1 VTTGRAG
8 AAVRA
13 NPITRAGIF
22 LEAIK
27 FEHSVFALPF
37 AVMAAFL
44 VFEGVPPGGPLAWV
58 VVAMVGARTF
68 GMAANRLIDA
78 EIDARNPRTQRRALP
93 AGLLRRRD
101 VVVFMLVAA
110 TVFGLAV
117 SRLDPLA
124 WPLSP
129 IVIVVL
135 AAYPYLKRFTW
146 LSHLG
151 LGVVYLIVPP
161 ATAIALTGELPAWT
175 ILFGF
180 AGMTWVAGFDVIY
193 ATADVAVDRAQ
204 GLHSLPA
211 RFGIAPALWVSRA
224 FHASAACLLAAAG
237 VTLGAGPVYY
247 AGVAVV
253 AGLLAY
259 EQRLVSPGD
268 LSRLNAAFFT
278 MNGVIAV
285 VFATFACIDAALV

>member
-1 VTTGRAG
+1 VLAPGAIGRI
-8 AAVRA
+8 AV
-13 NPITRAGIF
+13 F
-22 LEAIK
+22 LETIK

-37 AVMAAFL
+37 AIVASFLAFD
-44 VFEGVPPGGPLAWV
+44 GAPPGGALAWV
-58 VVAMVGARTF
+58 IAAMIGARTF

-78 EIDARNPRTQRRALP
+78 EIDARNPRTEKRALP

-110 TVFGLAV
+110 TAFGVAV

-124 WPLSP
+124 WRLSP
-129 IVIVVL
+129 VVVLVL
-135 AAYPYLKRFTW
+135 AAYPYMKRFTW

-151 LGVVYLIVPP
+151 LGAVYLIVPP
-161 ATAIALTGELPAWT
+161 ATAIALTGELPAWS
-175 ILFGF
+175 ILLGF
-180 AGMTWVAGFDVIY
+180 AGMTWVAGFDIIY

-211 RFGIAPALWVSRA
+211 RFGIAAALWSSRA
-224 FHASAACLLAAAG
+224 LHTASACFLAAAG
-237 VTLGAGPVYY
+237 LVLGAGPAYY

-259 EQRLVSPGD
+259 EQRLVSPHD

-285 VFATFACIDAALV
+285 VFAVFACADAVLT